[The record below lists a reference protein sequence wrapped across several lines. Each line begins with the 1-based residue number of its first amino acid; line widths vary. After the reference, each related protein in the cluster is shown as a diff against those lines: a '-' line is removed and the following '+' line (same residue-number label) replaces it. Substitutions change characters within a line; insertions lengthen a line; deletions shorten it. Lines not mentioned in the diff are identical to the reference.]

1 MRNIRDLNKTE
12 LSNYL
17 TSLGE
22 PKYRLGQIFTW
33 LHKNMVF
40 DMTEMT
46 NVSKKLISQIESD
59 FLVDMPIISEEFV
72 SKKDDTKKYLIKLT
86 DGNIIETV
94 LMKYKYGLSL
104 CISSQVGC
112 AMGCNFCASGL
123 NGLVRNLSAHELLA
137 QVYLVSKHNNKHI
150 NNIVIMGTGEPLTN
164 FDNII
169 SFLNIINDED
179 GQNISLRNI
188 TISTCGIV
196 NNIYK
201 LADMKLPVS
210 LALSLHAPNDIIRRN
225 IMPIA
230 KKYTVVELV
239 DAMYYY
245 YRLTGRRV
253 TFEYSLIENVNDSR
267 ECAEEL
273 VNLFND
279 RFRNKEMD
287 FLVNLIPINKVKGL
301 NFNPPDVGRVYR
313 FRDILQKNKIDV
325 TIRRELGSDISGSC
339 GQLRA
344 RKLS

>member
-46 NVSKKLISQIESD
+46 NVSKRLISQIESD
-59 FLVDMPIISEEFV
+59 FLVDLPIISEEFV

-188 TISTCGIV
+188 AISTCGIV

-201 LADMKLPVS
+201 LADNVEGI
-210 LALSLHAPNDIIRRN
+210 LSTGNQTGEGWFLTGE
-225 IMPIA
+225 M
-230 KKYTVVELV
+230 VELIKEGITNIV
-239 DAMYYY
+239 CVQPFACLPNHIVGKAVIKRIRNLYPESNIVAIDYDPGASHTNQVNRIKLM
-245 YRLTGRRV
+245 LTV
-253 TFEYSLIENVNDSR
+253 
-267 ECAEEL
+267 A
-273 VNLFND
+273 
-279 RFRNKEMD
+279 KE
-287 FLVNLIPINKVKGL
+287 KK
-301 NFNPPDVGRVYR
+301 
-313 FRDILQKNKIDV
+313 
-325 TIRRELGSDISGSC
+325 
-339 GQLRA
+339 
-344 RKLS
+344 